1 VTFTTQAG
9 QTTATIAFYPDTDTS
24 SAATMYVWGA
34 QVELGSSPS
43 SAILTAAST
52 GTREQDSA
60 TMSDISSLGFDR
72 YQGTFLVRGLQYK
85 ASTSGFYARTLR
97 LVGAQE
103 PLAMPVDGVTLFGT
117 SRNTADAVIAEN
129 TKTNTLLQD
138 YAFGWSL
145 DANNA
150 SVGMVVA
157 LNGSSVGISRLNAG
171 PTAVATSLA
180 FNSNTTATAYA
191 SMAIKSVKFWPI
203 AKSVSEMATLTTG

>member
-1 VTFTTQAG
+1 
-9 QTTATIAFYPDTDTS
+9 
-24 SAATMYVWGA
+24 
-34 QVELGSSPS
+34 
-43 SAILTAAST
+43 
-52 GTREQDSA
+52 
-60 TMSDISSLGFDR
+60 MSDISSLGFDR

-85 ASTSGFYARTLR
+85 AGVSGTYARMLR

-103 PLAMPVDGVTLFGT
+103 PLAMPVDGVTLFGS

-157 LNGSSVGISRLNAG
+157 LNGSSVGTARLNAG

-180 FNSNTTATAYA
+180 LNSNAASNAYA
-191 SMAIKSVKFWPI
+191 SMAIKSIKFWPT